1 MEIKYGQMDHPVHI
15 SVYAREYVYT
25 FITAIVLI
33 KHKKKKNNFIIESHY
48 YTAADNYKSV
58 YKRVKALRLPTGDV
72 FSIITVRNV
81 YNIISPTSG
90 SI

>member
-1 MEIKYGQMDHPVHI
+1 MDHPVHI
-15 SVYAREYVYT
+15 SVYAPEYVYT

-33 KHKKKKNNFIIESHY
+33 KHKKKKYNFIIESHY

-58 YKRVKALRLPTGDV
+58 YKREKALRLPTGDV

-90 SI
+90 SIL